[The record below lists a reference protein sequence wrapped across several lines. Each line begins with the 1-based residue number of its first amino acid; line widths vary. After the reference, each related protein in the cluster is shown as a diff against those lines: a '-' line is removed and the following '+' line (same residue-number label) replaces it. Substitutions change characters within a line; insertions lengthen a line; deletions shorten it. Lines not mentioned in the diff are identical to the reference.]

1 MSVPSTAELTTVVK
15 FPVNYFLENLAVR
28 SDNSLLVTVLNHKE
42 LWFIPAF
49 EQETPQPIRLC
60 SFDQA
65 AMGIVEVEPDVFVIC
80 TSDLWG
86 NHASYLHR
94 LDMRGWSPGMPAKV
108 SKILQLQEP
117 VRGLN
122 GASLVGPGVI
132 LIADSFAGLIWR
144 VDLAPGASSAKARVW
159 LKHVSMASIPDG
171 PMPDQ
176 PGINGLAFA
185 PKTHF
190 LYFTSTAQQL
200 LMRVRV
206 EPHTLEA
213 LGEPEFIADGMMGDD
228 LCIDED
234 SEVAYVATHRQ
245 NSIDRVPLQPG
256 QRGSQRNS
264 IAGVPFTEELLG
276 PTSGRWGRL
285 PMQAGK
291 VAFFLT
297 DGGIKGPMPDGS
309 LREARVLRVKF

>member
-1 MSVPSTAELTTVVK
+1 MSFSAVAEVTTIVT

-42 LWFIPAF
+42 LWFIPAAP
-49 EQETPQPIRLC
+49 QETPEPIRLC
-60 SFDQA
+60 TFDQP

-80 TSDLWG
+80 TSNLWG
-86 NHASYLHR
+86 NHESYLHR
-94 LDMRGWSPGMPAKV
+94 LDLRGWQPGRPVAV
-108 SKILQLQEP
+108 AKILELQEP

-122 GASLVGPGVI
+122 GSCLMGPGVI
-132 LIADSFAGLIWR
+132 LVADSFAGLIWR
-144 VDLAPGASSAKARVW
+144 VDLAPGASSAKAQVW
-159 LKHVSMASIPDG
+159 LKHSSMTSNPNG

-185 PKTHF
+185 PRTHF

-200 LMRVRV
+200 LMRVPV

-213 LGEPEFIADGMMGDD
+213 IGEPEFIADGMMGDD
-228 LCIDED
+228 LCIDEEAD
-234 SEVAYVATHRQ
+234 VAYVATHRQ

-256 QRGSQRNS
+256 QRGGQRNS
-264 IAGVPFTEELLG
+264 VAGVPFTEELLG

-285 PMQAGK
+285 PLQVGR

-309 LREARVLRVKF
+309 LREARVLRVSF